1 MYKNSCSQFDQG
13 GCMTIQVLWWLFGCR
28 HTIPPYLLNP
38 QTIAHPDCA
47 SDDALRA
54 VGFDGDS
61 AEVAEKNAR
70 RRLAESISSSLQT
83 VQVST
88 TEISQRQGEEEAT
101 ATFDSVSTVESHFA
115 YNHLIRT
122 IEPIHQAKD
131 GYRALACMAV
141 SDLEKQMQIRHQQTS
156 SELQRLYQLA
166 LDTDEMAA
174 FAVLRASFQELST
187 PLLQEMKVL
196 ETLKDTPLHWGQQI
210 QQQEQ
215 TLAKKA
221 IDLRHQH
228 PLYLQSTTS
237 LQTIRNELVRVLKPQ
252 QIAVREGRCID
263 SNGLQGVLSVE
274 QQSNKGPMGGF
285 VVTTKVVMSLNSCE
299 TTTTP
304 FTFVLVTGQG
314 YHSTQE
320 EQARLASVQGLQLKE
335 LPKEFGQVYPLD

>member
-1 MYKNSCSQFDQG
+1 
-13 GCMTIQVLWWLFGCR
+13 MTVQILLWLFGCR

-38 QTIAHPDCA
+38 QTVAHPECA
-47 SDDALRA
+47 TDDAIRA
-54 VGFDGDS
+54 VGFDSES
-61 AEVAEKNAR
+61 AEAAEKNAR

-88 TEISQRQGEEEAT
+88 TQIVQQQGEEEAS
-101 ATFDSVSTVESHFA
+101 ATFDSVSTVESHFD

-141 SDLEKQMQIRHQQTS
+141 SDLEKQMQIRHQQTAG
-156 SELQRLYQLA
+156 ELQRLYQLA
-166 LDTDEMAA
+166 LDTDEMAS
-174 FAVLRASFQELST
+174 FAVLRASFQELSI
-187 PLLQEMKVL
+187 PLLQEMKLL
-196 ETLKDTPLHWGQQI
+196 ESLTEAPLHWGQSTT
-210 QQQEQ
+210 QQEQ

-228 PLYLQSTTS
+228 PLYLQSTTTNS
-237 LQTIRNELVRVLKPQ
+237 QTIRNELVRVLQPQ
-252 QIAVREGRCID
+252 QIAVREGVCTD

-274 QQSNKGPMGGF
+274 QQTNKGPMGGF
-285 VVTTKVVMSLNSCE
+285 VVTTKVIMSLNSCE

-320 EQARLASVQGLQLKE
+320 EQARLASLQGLQIKE
-335 LPKEFGQVYPLD
+335 LPKEFGQIYPLD